1 MNTKKIISTLL
12 KTLCLANILVI
23 SQGLSAQ
30 GTQAL
35 SDDELKRI
43 NEQPLAKP
51 VKNSRSTDKAAAKTP
66 SFEHKDTDGT
76 SIKEYQ
82 DRGKNREV
90 VVETSGTRYEMSN
103 PNTANTSSTRDS
115 SVNRVPSVRMPF

>member
-66 SFEHKDTDGT
+66 SFDN
-76 SIKEYQ
+76 SL
-82 DRGKNREV
+82 NLL
-90 VVETSGTRYEMSN
+90 
-103 PNTANTSSTRDS
+103 
-115 SVNRVPSVRMPF
+115 